1 MSSAST
7 IQDIYKEA
15 ESLKK
20 LQHKNIIALYHAF
33 IEGKQLCMIMEY
45 AAGGELLQYVEENG
59 RLDET
64 DPRRIL
70 I

>member
-1 MSSAST
+1 MILVSSAST

-20 LQHKNIIALYHAF
+20 LVHKNIIALYHAF

-45 AAGGELLQYVEENG
+45 AAGGELL
-59 RLDET
+59 
-64 DPRRIL
+64 
-70 I
+70 